1 MNRLIFASLVTMANK
16 NIDAFLI
23 SEIKINS
30 SFLTVQFDIEGYTTS
45 YRLDKYGGDT
55 LLCIKEDIPFSLFNS
70 DVSTEDFFVDVNLGK
85 KKWLLCCWYNPHK
98 KQIPNNLK

>member
-30 SFLTVQFDIEGYTTS
+30 FLTVQFHIEGYTIS

-55 LLCIKEDIPFSLFNS
+55 LLYIKEDIPFSLFNS
-70 DVSTEDFFVDVNLGK
+70 DVST
-85 KKWLLCCWYNPHK
+85 
-98 KQIPNNLK
+98 

>member
-30 SFLTVQFDIEGYTTS
+30 FLTVQFHIEGYTTS
-45 YRLDKYGGDT
+45 YRLDKSGGDT
-55 LLCIKEDIPFSLFNS
+55 LLYIKEDIPFSLFNS
-70 DVSTEDFFVDVNLGK
+70 DVST
-85 KKWLLCCWYNPHK
+85 
-98 KQIPNNLK
+98 